1 MGPAPTINTGIEDI
15 AFHRNI
21 GHSGEIR
28 EGQVTNRRQFLR
40 SSAGAG
46 LCFVG
51 CGLAGT
57 PHAHAQ
63 GAGRRREVAVNGK
76 RARTIDIHAHC
87 MIPAALAAMGE
98 ATVNAAGPV
107 LTSYPGLYLDATDKR
122 MRAMDEQGID
132 MEVLS
137 INPIW
142 YSLEREAAA
151 RVIEIQNEALAE
163 FSAAHA
169 DRFLAFA
176 SVALQHPDLAV
187 AQLEKAI
194 KRQGLRGVA
203 VGASVAGVDFAN
215 AKFHPFWAKCEELG
229 ILVFIHPQ
237 STPQLR
243 DRFKGNGLLSN
254 VIGNPLDTTIALSHL
269 IFEGTLDRFPG
280 LKICAAHGGG
290 YLGSYAPRSDHGCL
304 TFPDQCDKSIAL
316 KKKPTEYL
324 RDIYVDNIVF
334 TPEAMRH
341 LDAEIGY
348 GRIMLGSDYP
358 LPWEDHAVD
367 VILSAPGATD
377 AQKIAMLGGTAAAL
391 LGIK

>member
-1 MGPAPTINTGIEDI
+1 M
-15 AFHRNI
+15 
-21 GHSGEIR
+21 
-28 EGQVTNRRQFLR
+28 TNRRQFLQC
-40 SSAGAG
+40 SAAAG

-51 CGLAGT
+51 CGLAPL

-63 GAGRRREVAVNGK
+63 GASRRRAVIVNGK
-76 RARTIDIHAHC
+76 RARTIDIHSHC
-87 MIPAALAAMGE
+87 MIPEALAAMGE
-98 ATVNAAGPV
+98 ATVAAAGAV
-107 LTSYPGLYLDATDKR
+107 LTSYPGLYLDVAAAR
-122 MRAMDEQGID
+122 MKAMDEQGID

-142 YSLEREAAA
+142 YGLERDVAEK
-151 RVIEIQNEALAE
+151 VIDIQNEALAS
-163 FSAAHA
+163 FSAANPE
-169 DRFLAFA
+169 RFLAFA

-203 VGASVAGVDFAN
+203 VGGSVRGVEFAN
-215 AKFHPFWAKCEELG
+215 EKFHPFWAKCEELG

-243 DRFKGNGLLSN
+243 DRLKGNGLLGN

-269 IFEGTLDRFPG
+269 IFEGTLDKFPG

-290 YLGSYAPRSDHGCL
+290 YLGSYAPRSDRGCL
-304 TFPDQCDKSIAL
+304 TFPDQCDKSIVL

-324 RDIYVDNIVF
+324 KQIYVDNIVF

-341 LDAEIGY
+341 LDAQIGY
-348 GRIMLGSDYP
+348 DRIMLGSDYP
-358 LPWEDHAVD
+358 LPWEDRSVD
-367 VILSAPGATD
+367 LILAAPGATD
-377 AQKIAMLGGTAAAL
+377 AQKVAMLGGTAARL
-391 LGIK
+391 LGIAS

>member
-1 MGPAPTINTGIEDI
+1 MA
-15 AFHRNI
+15 
-21 GHSGEIR
+21 
-28 EGQVTNRRQFLR
+28 NRRLFLQH
-40 SSAGAG
+40 SAAAG

-51 CGLAGT
+51 CGLAG
-57 PHAHAQ
+57 HAHAQ
-63 GAGRRREVAVNGK
+63 TASRRRDVIVNGK
-76 RARTIDIHAHC
+76 RARTIDIHSHC

-98 ATVNAAGPV
+98 ATVTAAGPV
-107 LTSYPGLYLDATDKR
+107 LTSYPGLYLDAAGER
-122 MRAMDEQGID
+122 MKAMDAQGID

-142 YSLEREAAA
+142 YSLERDVAAK
-151 RVIEIQNEALAE
+151 VIEIQNEALAN
-163 FSAAHA
+163 FSAAHPE
-169 DRFLAFA
+169 RFLAFA
-176 SVALQHPDLAV
+176 SVSLQHPELAI

-194 KRQGLRGVA
+194 KSQGLRGVA
-203 VGASVAGVDFAN
+203 VGASVGGVEFAN

-237 STPQLR
+237 PIRELR
-243 DRFKGNGLLSN
+243 DRLKGNGLLSN
-254 VIGNPLDTTIALSHL
+254 AIGNPLDTTIALSHL
-269 IFEGTLDRFPG
+269 IFKGTLDKFPG

-304 TFPDQCDKSIAL
+304 TFPDQCDKNIVL

-324 RDIYVDNIVF
+324 RQIYVDNIVF

-348 GRIMLGSDYP
+348 ERIMLGTDFP

-367 VILSAPGATD
+367 VILTAPGATD
-377 AQKIAMLGGTAAAL
+377 AQKVAMLGGTAARL
-391 LGIK
+391 LGIAT

>member
-1 MGPAPTINTGIEDI
+1 MA
-15 AFHRNI
+15 
-21 GHSGEIR
+21 
-28 EGQVTNRRQFLR
+28 NRRQFLQR
-40 SSAGAG
+40 SAAAG

-51 CGLAGT
+51 CGLT
-57 PHAHAQ
+57 HLPHAHAQ
-63 GAGRRREVAVNGK
+63 ARSPRRDVIVNGK

-87 MIPAALAAMGE
+87 MFPEALAVMGE
-98 ATVNAAGPV
+98 ATVAAAGPV
-107 LTSYPGLYLDATDKR
+107 TTRQPGLNLDVAAER
-122 MRAMDEQGID
+122 MKAMDQQGID

-142 YSLEREAAA
+142 YSLEREVAEKAIA
-151 RVIEIQNEALAE
+151 MQNEGLAS
-163 FSAAHA
+163 FSAAHP

-176 SVALQHPDLAV
+176 SVALQFPDLAV

-203 VGASVAGVDFAN
+203 VGGSVAGVDFADP
-215 AKFHPFWAKCEELG
+215 KFHPVWAKCEELG

-269 IFEGTLDRFPG
+269 IFEGTLDKFPG

-290 YLGSYAPRSDHGCL
+290 YLGSYGPRSDHGCL
-304 TFPDQCDKSIAL
+304 TFPDQCDKRIVL

-324 RDIYVDNIVF
+324 KQIYVDNIVF

-348 GRIMLGSDYP
+348 DRIMLGSDYP
-358 LPWEDHAVD
+358 YPWEDHAVD
-367 VILSAPGATD
+367 VILNAPRATD
-377 AQKIAMLGGTAAAL
+377 AQKIAMLGGTAARL
-391 LGIK
+391 LGIAA

>member
-1 MGPAPTINTGIEDI
+1 MA
-15 AFHRNI
+15 
-21 GHSGEIR
+21 
-28 EGQVTNRRQFLR
+28 NRRQFLKA
-40 SSAGAG
+40 SAG

-51 CGLAGT
+51 CGLAH
-57 PHAHAQ
+57 PHASHAQ
-63 GAGRRREVAVNGK
+63 PLERRREIAVSGK
-76 RARTIDIHAHC
+76 RARTIDIHSHC

-98 ATVNAAGPV
+98 ATVTAAGPV
-107 LTSYPGLYLDATDKR
+107 LTSYPGLYLDAAAER
-122 MRAMDEQGID
+122 MKAMDRQGID

-142 YSLEREAAA
+142 YSLERDVAAK
-151 RVIEIQNEALAE
+151 VIDLQNEALAE
-163 FSAAHA
+163 FSAAHSE
-169 DRFLAFA
+169 RFLAFA
-176 SVALQHPDLAV
+176 SVSLQHPDLAI

-203 VGASVAGVDFAN
+203 VGGSVGGVEFAN

-237 STPQLR
+237 PIPQLR
-243 DRFKGNGLLSN
+243 DRLKGNGLLSN
-254 VIGNPLDTTIALSHL
+254 AIGNPLDTTIALSHL
-269 IFEGTLDRFPG
+269 IFEGTLDKFPG

-304 TFPDQCDKSIAL
+304 TFPDQCDKSIVL

-324 RDIYVDNIVF
+324 RQIYVDNIVF

-348 GRIMLGSDYP
+348 ERILLGTDYP

-367 VILSAPGATD
+367 VILTAPGATD
-377 AQKIAMLGGTAAAL
+377 AQKVAMLGGTAARL
-391 LGIK
+391 LGIAP

>member
-1 MGPAPTINTGIEDI
+1 MA
-15 AFHRNI
+15 
-21 GHSGEIR
+21 
-28 EGQVTNRRQFLR
+28 NRRQFLKA
-40 SSAGAG
+40 SAG

-51 CGLAGT
+51 CGLT
-57 PHAHAQ
+57 HPHAAHAQ
-63 GAGRRREVAVNGK
+63 PAAKRREVAVNGK
-76 RARTIDIHAHC
+76 RARTIDIHSHC

-98 ATVNAAGPV
+98 ATVTAAGPV
-107 LTSYPGLYLDATDKR
+107 LTSYPGLYLDAAAQR
-122 MRAMDEQGID
+122 MKAMDQQGID

-142 YSLEREAAA
+142 YSLERDVAAK
-151 RVIEIQNEALAE
+151 VIEIQNEALAE
-163 FSAAHA
+163 FTAVHA
-169 DRFLAFA
+169 ERFLAFA
-176 SVALQHPDLAV
+176 SVSLQHPDLAI
-187 AQLEKAI
+187 AQLERAI

-203 VGASVAGVDFAN
+203 VGGSVSGVEFAN

-237 STPQLR
+237 RIAQLR
-243 DRFKGNGLLSN
+243 DRLKGNGLLSN
-254 VIGNPLDTTIALSHL
+254 AIGNPLDTTIALSHL
-269 IFEGTLDRFPG
+269 IFEGTLDKFPG

-304 TFPDQCDKSIAL
+304 TFPDQCDKAIVL

-324 RDIYVDNIVF
+324 RQIYVDNIVF

-348 GRIMLGSDYP
+348 DRIMLGTDYP

-367 VILSAPGATD
+367 VILNAPGATD
-377 AQKIAMLGGTAAAL
+377 AQKAAMLGGTAAQL
-391 LGIK
+391 LRIAP